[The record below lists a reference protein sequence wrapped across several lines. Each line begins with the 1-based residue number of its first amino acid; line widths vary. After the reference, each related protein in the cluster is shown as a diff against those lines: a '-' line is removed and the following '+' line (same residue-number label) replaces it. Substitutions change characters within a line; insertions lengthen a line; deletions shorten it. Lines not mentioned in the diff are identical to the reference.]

1 MEKEII
7 ENIIKFVEDYFE
19 KDASGHDFYHTLR
32 VYKLARKIAEKE
44 KADIF
49 LTSIIA
55 LLHDVDDCK
64 IVGEK
69 GELFENT
76 KKVLQQNNFNDE
88 MINLICSEISKISF
102 KGNGVN
108 KPVTLEGK
116 IAQDADR
123 IDDLG
128 AIGIARTFTYG
139 GSIGRTIYSP
149 KIPIRDTV
157 SEKDYIANTGT
168 SIGHFYEKKL
178 KLLDLINTE
187 EARKLA
193 MHRTQYIKDYLDEFF
208 AEWEGIK

>member
-1 MEKEII
+1 MNKALV
-7 ENIIKFVEDYFE
+7 ENILKFVEDYFE
-19 KDASGHDFYHTLR
+19 NDATGHDFYHTLR
-32 VYKLARKIAEKE
+32 VYKLAKQIAEKE
-44 KADIF
+44 KADIV

-64 IVGEK
+64 LVGED
-69 GELFENT
+69 GVLFKNT
-76 KKVLQQNNFNDE
+76 KKILNENKVDNGTID
-88 MINLICSEISKISF
+88 LICSEISKISF

-108 KPVTLEGK
+108 KPETLEGK

-128 AIGIARTFTYG
+128 AMGIARTFTYG

-149 KIPIRDTV
+149 KIPIRDSV
-157 SEKDYIANTGT
+157 SEKDYITNTGT

-193 MHRTQYIKDYLDEFF
+193 IHRTQYIKDYLDEFF
-208 AEWEGIK
+208 AEWEGTK

>member
-1 MEKEII
+1 MNEELVKSIL
-7 ENIIKFVEDYFE
+7 KFVEDYFE
-19 KDASGHDFYHTLR
+19 NDATGHDFYHTLR
-32 VYKLARKIAEKE
+32 VYKLAKQIAEKE
-44 KADIF
+44 KADII

-64 IVGEK
+64 LVGED
-69 GELFENT
+69 GVLFRNT
-76 KKVLQQNNFNDE
+76 KKALHENNVDDE
-88 MINLICSEISKISF
+88 MIELICREISKISF
-102 KGNGVN
+102 KGNGIN
-108 KPVTLEGK
+108 KPETLEGK

-157 SEKDYIANTGT
+157 SEKDYITNTGT

-178 KLLDLINTE
+178 KLLDLINTG
-187 EARKLA
+187 EAKKIA
-193 MHRTQYIKDYLDEFF
+193 IHRTQYIKDYLDEFF
-208 AEWEGIK
+208 AEWDGTK

>member
-1 MEKEII
+1 MNKLINNALI
-7 ENIIKFVEDYFE
+7 FIKDFFKNDH
-19 KDASGHDFYHTLR
+19 SGHDIYHTIR
-32 VYKLARKIAEKE
+32 VYKLAKAIAEKE
-44 KADIF
+44 GADVE

-64 IVGEK
+64 LVGPD
-69 GELFENT
+69 GILFKNT
-76 KKVLQQNNFNDE
+76 KKFLNKNK
-88 MINLICSEISKISF
+88 INEEKINMICSEISKISF

-108 KPVTLEGK
+108 CPETLEGK

-149 KIPIRDTV
+149 EIPVRDNV
-157 SEKDYIANTGT
+157 SERDYTNNSGT

-187 EARKLA
+187 EAKKIA
-193 MHRTQYIKDYLDEFF
+193 VARTIYVKNYLKEFF
-208 AEWEGIK
+208 DEWEGIK

>member
-1 MEKEII
+1 MNKDLV
-7 ENIIKFVEDYFE
+7 ENIIKFVENYFGN
-19 KDASGHDFYHTLR
+19 DTTGHDFYHTMR
-32 VYKLARKIAEKE
+32 VYKLAREIATKE
-44 KADIF
+44 EADII

-64 IVGEK
+64 LVGEEGVLLK
-69 GELFENT
+69 NT
-76 KKVLQQNNFNDE
+76 KKILQDNNVDE
-88 MINLICSEISKISF
+88 KKIDLICSEISKISF

-108 KPVTLEGK
+108 KPITLEGK

-149 KIPIRDTV
+149 KIPIRDSV
-157 SEKDYIANTGT
+157 SEKDYITNTGT

-178 KLLDLINTE
+178 KLLDLMNTE
-187 EARKLA
+187 EGRKLA
-193 MHRTQYIKDYLDEFF
+193 INRTQYIKDYLDEFF
-208 AEWEGIK
+208 AEWDGTK

>member
-1 MEKEII
+1 MN
-7 ENIIKFVEDYFE
+7 ENLVKNILKFVEEYF
-19 KDASGHDFYHTLR
+19 KNDATGHDFYHTLR
-32 VYKLARKIAEKE
+32 VYKLAKKIADKE

-64 IVGEK
+64 LVGED
-69 GELFENT
+69 GVLFKNT
-76 KKVLQQNNFNDE
+76 KKTLYENNVDDKT
-88 MINLICSEISKISF
+88 IDLICSEISKISF

-108 KPVTLEGK
+108 KPATLEGK

-149 KIPIRDTV
+149 KIPIRDSV
-157 SEKDYIANTGT
+157 SEKDYITNTGT

-178 KLLDLINTE
+178 KLLDLINTD
-187 EARKLA
+187 EAKKIA
-193 MHRTQYIKDYLDEFF
+193 IHRTQYIKDYLDEFF
-208 AEWEGIK
+208 AEWEGTK

>member
-1 MEKEII
+1 MNKDIVD
-7 ENIIKFVEDYFE
+7 NIIKYVEKYFE

-32 VYKLARKIAEKE
+32 VYKIAKQIAEKE
-44 KADIF
+44 KADIV

-64 IVGEK
+64 LVGEK
-69 GELFENT
+69 GVLFENT
-76 KKVLQQNNFNDE
+76 RKILKENDVDSDQ
-88 MINLICSEISKISF
+88 IDLICSEISKISF

-108 KPVTLEGK
+108 KPTTLEGK

-149 KIPIRDTV
+149 EIPIRD
-157 SEKDYIANTGT
+157 SISDKDYITNTGT
-168 SIGHFYEKKL
+168 SIGYFYEKKL
-178 KLLDLINTE
+178 KTLDLMNTD
-187 EARKLA
+187 EARA
-193 MHRTQYIKDYLDEFF
+193 IANQRTQYIKDYLKEFF
-208 AEWEGIK
+208 DEWEGNK

>member
-1 MEKEII
+1 MDKLIDNTLI
-7 ENIIKFVEDYFE
+7 FIKDFFKNDH
-19 KDASGHDFYHTLR
+19 SGHDFYHTLR
-32 VYKLARKIAEKE
+32 VYTLAKVIAEKE
-44 KADIF
+44 DADVE

-64 IVGEK
+64 LVGPD
-69 GELFENT
+69 GILFENT
-76 KKVLQQNNFNDE
+76 KKFLSENNIE
-88 MINLICSEISKISF
+88 EEKINMICSEISKISF

-108 KPVTLEGK
+108 CPETLEGK

-149 KIPIRDTV
+149 EIPIRDSV
-157 SEKDYIANTGT
+157 SEKDYTNNSGT

-187 EARKLA
+187 EAKKIA
-193 MHRTQYIKDYLDEFF
+193 VARTTYVKEYLKEFF
-208 AEWEGIK
+208 DEWEGIK